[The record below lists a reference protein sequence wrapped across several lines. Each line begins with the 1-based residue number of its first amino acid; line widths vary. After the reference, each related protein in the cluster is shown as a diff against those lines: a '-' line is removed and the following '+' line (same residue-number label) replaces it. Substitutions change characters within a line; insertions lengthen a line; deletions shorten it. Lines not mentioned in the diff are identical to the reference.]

1 MNAWLKVLAPLA
13 LLILGVVLLLGH
25 PRAEAAAGFAAIEAG
40 DQAAAAEAYAAAV
53 ERKPTRTLLRNL
65 ALAALAAD
73 ELELAEEAAERQAVE
88 GGSGDD
94 VAWRDFLLGNLA
106 WRRSERAELL
116 ARGPVPPAGALE
128 QAIAQTEAAAA
139 AWKAAEGGSGSLWPE
154 AQNNVARAEAR
165 LAALRAMAEASE
177 SSQPQAP
184 PEPPPLDETR
194 RQDLMQQLERLDRR
208 REERRPPKPRPE
220 VLDW

>member
-1 MNAWLKVLAPLA
+1 MNAWLKVFAPLA
-13 LLILGVVLLLGH
+13 LLLVGVVLLLGH
-25 PRAEAAAGFAAIEAG
+25 PRAEATAGFAAMEAG
-40 DQAAAAEAYAAAV
+40 DPAAAVEAYAAAV
-53 ERKPTRTLLRNL
+53 EKKPTRPLLRNL

-73 ELELAEEAAERQAVE
+73 EIDLAKKAAERLGVE
-88 GGSGDD
+88 GGSADD

-139 AWKAAEGGSGSLWPE
+139 AWKAADEGRSSLWPE
-154 AQNNVARAEAR
+154 AQRNVVRATAR
-165 LAALRAMAEASE
+165 LDALRAMAEASE
-177 SSQPQAP
+177 SSQPLAP

>member
-13 LLILGVVLLLGH
+13 LLIAGVVLLLGH
-25 PRAEAAAGFAAIEAG
+25 PRAEAAAGFAAMETG
-40 DQAAAAEAYAAAV
+40 DPLAAAEAYAAAV

-73 ELELAEEAAERQAVE
+73 ELDLAEETAERLAVE
-88 GGSGDD
+88 GGSSYD

-128 QAIAQTEAAAA
+128 QAIAQAEAAAE
-139 AWKAAEGGSGSLWPE
+139 AWKAADEGRGSLWPE
-154 AQNNVARAEAR
+154 AQRNVARAAAR
-165 LAALRAMAEASE
+165 LDALRAMAEASE

-208 REERRPPKPRPE
+208 REERRPPKPRP
-220 VLDW
+220 

>member
-13 LLILGVVLLLGH
+13 LLLVGVFLLLGY
-25 PRAEAAAGFAAIEAG
+25 PRAEAAAGFAAMEAG
-40 DQAAAAEAYAAAV
+40 DPTAAAEAYAAAV
-53 ERKPTRTLLRNL
+53 AKKPTRTLLRNL
-65 ALAALAAD
+65 ALAALDAD
-73 ELELAEEAAERQAVE
+73 ELDLAEEAAERLAVQ
-88 GGSGDD
+88 GGSSYD
-94 VAWRDFLLGNLA
+94 VAWRDFLLGNIA

-139 AWKAAEGGSGSLWPE
+139 AWKAAEGGGGSLWPE
-154 AQNNVARAEAR
+154 AQRNVARAAAR
-165 LAALRAMAEASE
+165 LDALRAMAEASE
-177 SSQPQAP
+177 SSQPLAP